1 MKGKVIERIRESKI
15 LGMWIS
21 DTLSWSRNCREICR
35 QAYSRLAMITRLK
48 YVGVKIEDLLDIYK
62 LFIRSVTEYCS
73 VVFHSRLTEEQS
85 DKLERIQKTCL
96 RVILGDMYIDYTSAL
111 EMTELET
118 LRSRRLKRCL
128 DFSKKCINHPRNMRL
143 FPLQENSSTCKVRK
157 KEVFKVNFARTSTYK
172 YTTIPFCQRLLN
184 EHFNKK

>member
-1 MKGKVIERIRESKI
+1 
-15 LGMWIS
+15 
-21 DTLSWSRNCREICR
+21 
-35 QAYSRLAMITRLK
+35 
-48 YVGVKIEDLLDIYK
+48 
-62 LFIRSVTEYCS
+62 
-73 VVFHSRLTEEQS
+73 
-85 DKLERIQKTCL
+85 
-96 RVILGDMYIDYTSAL
+96 MYIDYTSAL

-157 KEVFKVNFARTSTYK
+157 KEVFKVNFATTSTYK
-172 YTTIPFCQRLLN
+172 NSTIPFCQRLLN